1 MKTSHLK
8 SASPHGGKILSAVVV
23 SVLMTGCA
31 AGGDLRGL
39 GSLNWFDTAEPDQTI
54 VLPRDP
60 APLAGG
66 VQVER
71 TIHDAIELSRQKRFS
86 EARQLLA
93 DVRIIQDRQS
103 EGYQAISGA
112 MALLALREGDIG
124 AFQRIARNLDA
135 SLGHPVRVDN
145 AYVDVISL
153 YRAMNGRNLPVN
165 ASGPMKMLR
174 ERLIPT
180 KNAEL

>member
-1 MKTSHLK
+1 MSHLK
-8 SASPHGGKILSAVVV
+8 TALKSSGSLISAIVV
-23 SVLMTGCA
+23 SMLMTGCA
-31 AGGDLRGL
+31 TGGNLQGF
-39 GSLNWFDTAEPDQTI
+39 GGNNWLNSKQTERTV

-71 TIHDAIELSRQKRFS
+71 TIHDAIEFARQNRFS

-93 DVRIIQDRQS
+93 DVSIIQDRQS
-103 EGYQAISGA
+103 EGYQAISCA
-112 MALLALREGDIG
+112 MALLALREGNIG
-124 AFQRIARNLDA
+124 AFKRIARNLDA

-153 YRAMNGRNLPVN
+153 YRAMDGRDLPVN
-165 ASGPMKMLR
+165 ASVPMKMLR
-174 ERLIPT
+174 QRLIFT
-180 KNAEL
+180 QSAQL